1 MFSVPKKFS
10 ERVLK
15 TLPKFQKV
23 LALAKDRDV
32 NEADTVSIVKDI
44 LGELFGYDKFLE
56 VTSELAI
63 RGTYCDLAIKVNDQ
77 IQFLIECKAI
87 GLAMKESHLKQAI
100 DYGANKGI
108 PWVVLTNG
116 MLWSLYRLRFE
127 QPISYDPVF
136 SLNLAEV
143 SPRSEKDIELL
154 YILSKEGLEKAARE
168 EYYNK
173 IQSINRFIIGNLILS
188 ETVISS
194 LRKEI
199 RKFAGDI
206 RVDAAEIEAMLKMD
220 IIKREIIDGEEAKAA
235 QERLR
240 KYYKK
245 IERLARKKDIS
256 TDETTPILSEK
267 QEKDSN
273 QSS

>member
-1 MFSVPKKFS
+1 MFSIPKKFS

-15 TLPKFQKV
+15 TFPKFQKV
-23 LALAKDRDV
+23 LSLAKDRDV

-77 IQFLIECKAI
+77 IHFLIECKAI
-87 GLAMKESHLKQAI
+87 GLALKENHLKQAI

-116 MLWSLYRLRFE
+116 MLWNLYRLRFE

-136 SLNLAEV
+136 SLNFAEV
-143 SPRSEKDIELL
+143 SPRSVKDIEFL

-168 EYYNK
+168 EYFNK
-173 IQSINRFIIGNLILS
+173 IQSINRFIIGNLMLS

-206 RVDAAEIEAMLKMD
+206 RVDADEIESMLKMD
-220 IIKREIIDGEEAKAA
+220 IIKREIIEGEEAQAA

-245 IERLARKKDIS
+245 IERLAKKKDMPIN
-256 TDETTPILSEK
+256 EATPILS
-267 QEKDSN
+267 
-273 QSS
+273 